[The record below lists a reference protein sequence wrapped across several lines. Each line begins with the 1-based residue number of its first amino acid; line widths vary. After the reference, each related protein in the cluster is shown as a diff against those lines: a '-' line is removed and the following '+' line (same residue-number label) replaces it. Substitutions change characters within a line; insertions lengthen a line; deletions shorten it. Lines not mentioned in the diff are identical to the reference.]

1 MIDYSF
7 TYGNLEFWLLIFV
20 RVSAF
25 VTVAPLIGGQNTG
38 VTNLAKIMFAA
49 FVSVL
54 LIGVVPRTELQYGSV
69 FGYAALV
76 VKEALCGAIIGFG
89 AQVCI
94 QAAGFAGQIVDMMTG
109 LSMVTMMDPTSGN
122 QITITGTIY
131 NQVIMVMLI
140 VSGMYRYLLSAI
152 TDSYHWLPVNGL
164 VIHSERLI
172 SAMAD
177 FLKNYIVIG
186 FRIALPVFI
195 VTFVMNFILGILAKV
210 APQMNMFS
218 VGIQIKILT
227 GLAVLYVSARMLGVA
242 ADFILRNMEILMEQ
256 FINAMRA

>member
-7 TYGNLEFWLLIFV
+7 TYGNLEFWLLVFV

-25 VTVAPLIGGQNTG
+25 VAVAPLIGGQNTG
-38 VTNLAKIMFAA
+38 VTNTAKIMFAA
-49 FVSVL
+49 FLSVL
-54 LIGVVPRTELQYGSV
+54 LIGVVPRTEIVYSSV

-76 VKEALCGAIIGFG
+76 IKEVLCGALIGF
-89 AQVCI
+89 ATQICI

-109 LSMVTMMDPTSGN
+109 LSMVTMMDPSSGN
-122 QITITGTIY
+122 QVTISGTIY
-131 NQVIMVMLI
+131 NQVIMVMLV
-140 VSGMYRYLLSAI
+140 VSGMYRFMISAI
-152 TDSYHWLPVNGL
+152 SDSYHWLPVNGIA
-164 VIHSERLI
+164 IHSEQLI

-195 VTFVMNFILGILAKV
+195 ITFIMNFTLGILAKV
-210 APQMNMFS
+210 APQMNMFA

-227 GLAVLYVSARMLGVA
+227 GLMILYVSSRMLASA
-242 ADFILRNMEILMEQ
+242 ADFILRNMEILIER
-256 FINAMRA
+256 FINAMRV